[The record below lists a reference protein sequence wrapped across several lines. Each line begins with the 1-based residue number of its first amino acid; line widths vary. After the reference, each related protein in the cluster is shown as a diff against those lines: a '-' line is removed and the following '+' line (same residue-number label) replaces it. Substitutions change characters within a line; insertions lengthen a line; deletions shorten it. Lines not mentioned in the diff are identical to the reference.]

1 MSWSEICQARQES
14 VSWPTLSV
22 YKDKQGFNIL
32 HTFFFPWLLSL
43 FFTCTSTSQVILPT
57 PSITVHTGRTMTS
70 PVSGNWSFCLH
81 PCSLISCSLHSSHG
95 GFLKMYSISLWLNY
109 FCMLS
114 FLTESKSLLVGGLS
128 TYLLLGLLRLPIF
141 ARNALP
147 YCIQKWPTSWGA

>member
-1 MSWSEICQARQES
+1 MRFVKQGRSQSPDLRFQCIRINKYLVYC
-14 VSWPTLSV
+14 TLS
-22 YKDKQGFNIL
+22 
-32 HTFFFPWLLSL
+32 FFQWLLSL
-43 FFTCTSTSQVILPT
+43 FFTSTSTSQVILPT

-81 PCSLISCSLHSSHG
+81 PCSLISCSLHSNYG
-95 GFLKMYSISLWLNY
+95 DLKMYSISLWLNY